1 METLAKLGK
10 IVEAKG
16 MVIVDLLLV
25 SGYVLKAKRGVEFPT
40 SSHTEPPATIY
51 SDDTKARHHI
61 RCK

>member
-10 IVEAKG
+10 IVKAKG
-16 MVIVDLLLV
+16 MVVVDL
-25 SGYVLKAKRGVEFPT
+25 LKAKRGVEFPK